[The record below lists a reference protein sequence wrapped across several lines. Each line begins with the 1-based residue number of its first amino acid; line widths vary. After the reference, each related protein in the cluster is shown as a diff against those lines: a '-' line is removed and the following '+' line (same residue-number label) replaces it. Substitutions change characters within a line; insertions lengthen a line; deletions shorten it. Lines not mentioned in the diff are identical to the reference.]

1 MPNSLP
7 FLLDVNASQYT
18 FQLIDAD
25 NITLNDSEVNNQII
39 LDNNKSKLVSVKGVN
54 HELKRYQIQIDGRIY
69 HVQIS
74 DEVDQQIL
82 TMNLKSK
89 RSNQLKELRAPMPG
103 LVRQVNVQVGDQVDA
118 GDSLFILE
126 AMKMENLLKS
136 PVNGKVSDVFVKP
149 GESVEKNQILLSFS

>member
-25 NITLNDSEVNNQII
+25 NITLNDSDVNNQII
-39 LDNNKSKLVSVKGVN
+39 LDNNKSKLVSVKGMD

-74 DEVDQQIL
+74 DAVDQQIL

-103 LVRQVNVQVGDQVDA
+103 LVRQVNVQAGDQVDA

>member
-1 MPNSLP
+1 MLNSLP

-25 NITLNDSEVNNQII
+25 NITLNDSEVNNQMI
-39 LDNNKSKLVSVKGVN
+39 LDNNKSKLVSVKGVD

-74 DEVDQQIL
+74 DAVDQQIL

>member
-25 NITLNDSEVNNQII
+25 NITLNDSEVNNQMI
-39 LDNNKSKLVSVKGVN
+39 LDNNKSKLVSVKGMD

-74 DEVDQQIL
+74 DAVDQQIL

-103 LVRQVNVQVGDQVDA
+103 LVRQVNVQAGDQVDA

>member
-25 NITLNDSEVNNQII
+25 NITLNDSEVNNQMI
-39 LDNNKSKLVSVKGVN
+39 LDNNKSKLVSVKGVD

-74 DEVDQQIL
+74 DAVDQQIL